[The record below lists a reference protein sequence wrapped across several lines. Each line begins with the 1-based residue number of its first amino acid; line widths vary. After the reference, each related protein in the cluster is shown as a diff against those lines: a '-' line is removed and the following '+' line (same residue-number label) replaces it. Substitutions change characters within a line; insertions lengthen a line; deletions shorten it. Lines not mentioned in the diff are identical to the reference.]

1 VRTFSPRADE
11 ITKQW
16 HVVDA
21 DGMVLGRMAT
31 EVASR
36 LRGKHKPIFAPTWTP
51 VTS

>member
-1 VRTFSPRADE
+1 MRTFSPRADE